1 MRRLLALLC
10 LSLSLTAQASTTTSL
25 DGPSVDKV
33 LVLKS
38 ERKLELISRG
48 QPLKSYRISLGK
60 QPNGAKQREG
70 DLRTPEGLY
79 WIDWRKTSDKY
90 QLSLHISYPNA
101 RDIANARDQGVP
113 AGGMIMIHGTPLDE
127 EYPEWFFHTLD
138 WTEGCIA
145 MKNSD
150 MREVW
155 QLVKDGTLIE
165 IRP

>member
-1 MRRLLALLC
+1 MRWLFALLC
-10 LSLSLTAQASTTTSL
+10 LSCTVAAQATATTL
-25 DGPSVDKV
+25 EGPRVDKV
-33 LVLKS
+33 LVVKS
-38 ERKLELISRG
+38 ERKLHLISGG

-60 QPNGAKQREG
+60 QPDGAKQHEG
-70 DLRTPEGLY
+70 DLRTPEGFY

-101 RDIANARDQGVP
+101 RDQANARDKGLP
-113 AGGMIMIHGTPLDE
+113 PGGMIMIHGTPLDE
-127 EYPEWFFHTLD
+127 EYPEWFFNTLD

-145 MKNSD
+145 MTNSD